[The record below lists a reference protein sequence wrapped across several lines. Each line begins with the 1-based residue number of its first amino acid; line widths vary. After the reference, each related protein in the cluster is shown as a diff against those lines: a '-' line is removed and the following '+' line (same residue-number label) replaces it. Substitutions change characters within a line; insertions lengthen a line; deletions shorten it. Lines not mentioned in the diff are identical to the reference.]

1 MTSLEGKKILL
12 GVTGGIAAYKSAV
25 LLRALQQAGAVVQVV
40 MTPAA
45 QAFVT
50 PLTFQALSGRRVL
63 TEVLDWE
70 QEATMPHIELAR
82 WADLILVVPASA
94 DFMAR
99 LAHGMANDLL
109 STLCLATACPIALA
123 PAMNRQMWL
132 NLATQDNCRLLAAR
146 GVHLWGPQ
154 TGLQACGETG
164 PGRMFE
170 PEQLQQRVEDFFAP
184 GPLQGVRVL
193 MTAGPTREPIDP
205 VRFVGNRS
213 SGKMGFA
220 LANAM
225 RSLGAEVCLVSGPV
239 TLTTPSGVERVDV
252 ETALEM
258 HREVMARVGWADIF
272 IGVAAVADYRP
283 LGSAPQKVKKSQDN
297 LRLELVP
304 NPDILAEVARLEKG
318 PFTVGFAAET
328 EQLETHAASKFRIK
342 GLNMLAANR
351 VGAGEGGFETDRNAL
366 LLLWRDGRE
375 SLPMMAKDSLARALA
390 QRIASH
396 YLNGVQT
403 QQSTQ

>member
-1 MTSLEGKKILL
+1 
-12 GVTGGIAAYKSAV
+12 
-25 LLRALQQAGAVVQVV
+25 
-40 MTPAA
+40 
-45 QAFVT
+45 
-50 PLTFQALSGRRVL
+50 
-63 TEVLDWE
+63 
-70 QEATMPHIELAR
+70 
-82 WADLILVVPASA
+82 VVPASA

>member
-1 MTSLEGKKILL
+1 M
-12 GVTGGIAAYKSAV
+12 